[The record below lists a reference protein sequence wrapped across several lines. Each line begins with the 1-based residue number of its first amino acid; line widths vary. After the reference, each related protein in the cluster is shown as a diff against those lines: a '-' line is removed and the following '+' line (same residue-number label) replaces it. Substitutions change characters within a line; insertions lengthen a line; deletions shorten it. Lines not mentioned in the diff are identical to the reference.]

1 MLRRELGS
9 RFDALIEAF
18 ASKGLPLLAMDW
30 QSAYPDITPALET
43 RLKTSRA
50 ITRSTRIVVY
60 VIGLMIAGTVV
71 LSTIDILTF
80 SADLTGWLNF
90 RGSWWR
96 YRILTAIAVL
106 FLTEIF
112 LLVAVI
118 AQDRRRLQLEKLL
131 FESEE
136 RMAFA
141 AEAADL
147 GLWRWEA
154 ANDRF
159 WSTAH
164 CREMFGIPLGAEYTM
179 TAMTDAIHPED
190 RTAVTLAMQ
199 NGIRSGLTYELQYRL
214 RLGDGQLRWVRT
226 RARSYKDHEGKVV
239 RIAGTVTNISEHKK
253 MQAEVERQQQS
264 LAHLARVGVIGELS
278 GALAHELNQPL
289 TAILSNAQ
297 AIQRMIK
304 QQPLNLAEL
313 ESAIDDIIED
323 DSRAGDVIR
332 HLRALLK
339 KDEAHNDLLDF
350 NDLVTNALHLTRSD
364 LITRRVATVTQFF
377 PGRLPVKGDAVQIQQ
392 LLLNLIL
399 NASEAMSDRLETGG
413 VLMIASD
420 LVANS
425 LVHVSISD
433 TGPGIDTEVMG
444 KLFDTFFTTKPHGL
458 GLGLSICRAIVLRH
472 GGKIWAE
479 NNPGEGATFHI
490 YLPLAEGAA
499 P

>member
-1 MLRRELGS
+1 MT
-9 RFDALIEAF
+9 DQA
-18 ASKGLPLLAMDW
+18 
-30 QSAYPDITPALET
+30 
-43 RLKTSRA
+43 
-50 ITRSTRIVVY
+50 
-60 VIGLMIAGTVV
+60 
-71 LSTIDILTF
+71 
-80 SADLTGWLNF
+80 NF
-90 RGSWWR
+90 QGSWWR
-96 YRILTAIAVL
+96 YRILAAIAVL
-106 FLTEIF
+106 FLTEIV
-112 LLVAVI
+112 LLVAVV

-154 ANDRF
+154 AHDRF

-164 CREMFGIPLGAEYTM
+164 CREMFGIPHSAEYTM
-179 TAMTDAIHPED
+179 TAMTDAIHSED

-199 NGIRSGLTYELQYRL
+199 NGIRSGLTYELQYRV

-226 RARSYKDHEGKVV
+226 RARSYKNQDGKVV

-313 ESAIDDIIED
+313 EGAIADIIED

-339 KDEAHNDLLDF
+339 KDETHHDLLNV

-364 LITRRVATVTQFF
+364 LISRRVATVTQLF

-399 NASEAMSDRLETGG
+399 NASEAMSDRLDSGG

-420 LVANS
+420 LVSGNH
-425 LVHVSISD
+425 VHLSISD
-433 TGPGIDTEVMG
+433 TGPGIDPDLMA
-444 KLFDTFFTTKPHGL
+444 KLFDAFFTTKAHGL

-490 YLPLAEGAA
+490 YLPLSEGAA

>member
-1 MLRRELGS
+1 MLRRETGS

-18 ASKGLPLLAMDW
+18 TSIGLPLLSLDW
-30 QSAYPDITPALET
+30 QSTSPEDSPAFEN
-43 RLKTSRA
+43 RIRTSHA
-50 ITRSTRIVVY
+50 LTRSTRIVVL
-60 VIGLMIAGTVV
+60 VIGLMICGTVI
-71 LSTIDILTF
+71 LSTIDVLTLGT
-80 SADLTGWLNF
+80 DLDGWLNF
-90 RGSWWR
+90 RDRWWR
-96 YRILTAIAVL
+96 YRILAAIAVL
-106 FLTEIF
+106 FVTETL
-112 LLVAVI
+112 LLVAVVM
-118 AQDRRRLQLEKLL
+118 QDRKRLQLERLL
-131 FESEE
+131 FESED

-147 GLWRWEA
+147 GLWRWDAES
-154 ANDRF
+154 DRF

-164 CREMFGIPLGAEYTM
+164 CREMFGIPTGMEYTM
-179 TAMTDAIHPED
+179 TAMAEAIHPED
-190 RTAVTLAMQ
+190 RAAVMAMMQ
-199 NGIRSGLTYELQYRL
+199 SGIKSSSTYEIEYRL
-214 RLGDGQLRWVRT
+214 RLGDGQMRWVRT
-226 RARSYKDHEGKVV
+226 RARSHRSHNGKVLH
-239 RIAGTVTNISEHKK
+239 IAGTVSNISERKK

-304 QQPLNLAEL
+304 QQPLNLEEL
-313 ESAIDDIIED
+313 ESAINDIIED

-339 KDEAHNDLLDF
+339 KDEEHNDLMEL
-350 NDLVTNALHLTRSD
+350 NSLVANALHLTHSD
-364 LITRRVATVTQFF
+364 LIKRRVTPISQPF
-377 PGRLPVKGDAVQIQQ
+377 PGALPIRGDAVQIQQ

-399 NASEAMSDRLETGG
+399 NASEAMSDRLEPGG

-420 LVANS
+420 LVAGS
-425 LVHVSISD
+425 LVHLSLSD
-433 TGPGIDTEVMG
+433 TGPGIDAEVMV
-444 KLFDTFFTTKPHGL
+444 KLFDAFFTTKPHGL

-490 YLPLAEGAA
+490 YLPLAEGGAS
-499 P
+499 